1 MNLGQRNKVSV
12 TGNMSSMTDLVFL
25 LLIFFVILSTLA
37 SKGVKVDLP
46 QSQGVISEATRLS
59 LEIAVGEKYSLDG
72 VVIAKEDIESKLQ
85 VIMNSREDKTLY
97 LVVDRNVP
105 TGATVEMIG
114 MAKENKWQ
122 VLLGSSKIKK

>member
-85 VIMNSREDKTLY
+85 VIMNSREDKSLY